1 MINIKFTRN
10 IVLFLWLVLGINFS
24 YAQQK
29 EHILMV
35 GNSFTFYY
43 NLPTTIEQFAKA
55 KGLKWK
61 INQSTASG
69 ATFKQHW
76 QNKKGLKT
84 TQRLKRKKYTQIIF
98 QEHST
103 YPITALDT
111 TQKYFKKLIRSV
123 PVNTKKHLYATW
135 AYPKLKNKQNEVI
148 TSTSIEKAL
157 GTVSPQ
163 SDISILPVGRAFD
176 LFQSRYP
183 NQTLFTSDKKHP
195 NPIGSYLAACVIFSK
210 ISGLSSL
217 GLERRVASKPRKGK
231 TLYYFIVEKKMAENC
246 QRIADEIVFNH

>member
-1 MINIKFTRN
+1 
-10 IVLFLWLVLGINFS
+10 
-24 YAQQK
+24 
-29 EHILMV
+29 MV

-43 NLPTTIEQFAKA
+43 NLPIIIEQFAKA
-55 KGLKWK
+55 KGLKWE

-69 ATFKQHW
+69 ATFKHHW

-84 TQRLKRKKYTQIIF
+84 TQSLKRKKYTQIIF

-103 YPITALDT
+103 YPLTAIDT
-111 TQKYFKKLIRSV
+111 TQKYFKKLLKKV

-135 AYPKLKNKQNEVI
+135 AYPNLQNIQNKAI
-148 TSTSIEKAL
+148 TSVSIENAL
-157 GTVSPQ
+157 RSVSPQ
-163 SDISILPVGRAFD
+163 SNLSIIPVGRAFD

-183 NQTLFTSDKKHP
+183 NQSLFTSDEKHP

-217 GLERRVASKPRKGK
+217 GLERRVASKHRKGK
-231 TLYYFIVEKKMAENC
+231 KLYYFIVEKKMALNC
-246 QRIADEIVFNH
+246 QRIADEIVFNR